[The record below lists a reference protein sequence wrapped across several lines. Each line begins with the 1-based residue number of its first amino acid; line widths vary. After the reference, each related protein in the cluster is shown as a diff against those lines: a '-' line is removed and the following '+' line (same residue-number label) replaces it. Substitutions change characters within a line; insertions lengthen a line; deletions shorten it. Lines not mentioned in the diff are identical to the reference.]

1 MLKESFHLV
10 TARRD
15 HYQAKLLFLIFIA
28 SLGMFFIA
36 ALWAYIV
43 IRRQSFEPI
52 PVPYLE
58 LKLPSSLWLST
69 LALLGTSFYL
79 ERACWF
85 VRRQLLEPFQKN
97 LIYAAVL
104 SLLFILIQSFGL
116 SELYRIHFAVAD
128 GSHKA
133 YGMSFTLAFVHILH
147 VVGGVAF
154 LGYVLVQ
161 SYRGRYDHERFWA
174 VKHCAGYWHF
184 LDVVWI
190 AMLLTFTLVR

>member
-1 MLKESFHLV
+1 MLKESLHLV
-10 TARRD
+10 PARRD
-15 HYQAKLLFLIFIA
+15 HYQAKMLFVVFIA
-28 SLGMFFIA
+28 SLGMFFLA
-36 ALWAYIV
+36 ALSAYVI
-43 IRRQSFEPI
+43 IRRQSFEPLS
-52 PVPYLE
+52 VSYLE
-58 LKLPSSLWLST
+58 LRLPVSLWLST
-69 LALLGTSFYL
+69 LVLLATSFFL

-97 LIYAAVL
+97 LIYAAIMSVL
-104 SLLFILIQSFGL
+104 FVLIQSVGL
-116 SELYRIHFAVAD
+116 EELYRIHFAVND

-147 VVGGVAF
+147 VLGGVGYI
-154 LGYVLVQ
+154 GYVIVQ

-190 AMLLTFTLVR
+190 AMLVTFIVVR